1 MSSNNWQK
9 IEEIFD
15 EAAELPRAEREDFLN
30 EVCDGDAD
38 LRREVEALLA
48 ADEQSN
54 DFIESPIIASNT
66 LAGLLPENIED
77 SVAPHFLGKRVGAY
91 ELVRELGRGGMGAV
105 FLARRADAEFR
116 KEVAVKL
123 VKRGMDTDFIL
134 KRFRHERQILAHL
147 DHPNVARLLDGGTTD
162 DGLPYFVMEYV
173 EGLPIHKY
181 CAARELSTNDR
192 LELFQAVC
200 AAVGYA
206 HQHQIIHRD
215 LKPNNILVT
224 KEGVP
229 KLLDFGIAKILN
241 PDLIHESQMPTLTGM
256 RLMTPEY
263 ASPEQISGEKL
274 TTSSDIY
281 SLGVLLFEIL
291 TGTLP
296 YKFSNRAPHEVA
308 RAICEDAPL
317 RLSDSQNSEVQG
329 HESDLKAQNSK
340 PKIKNVFSENET
352 CEDLENILFKSLSKS
367 PARRYAT
374 AEDFADDIQKYLDGS
389 PVSATLPV
397 QDTG

>member
-134 KRFRHERQILAHL
+134 KRFRHERQILAIGHC
-147 DHPNVARLLDGGTTD
+147 H
-162 DGLPYFVMEYV
+162 F
-173 EGLPIHKY
+173 
-181 CAARELSTNDR
+181 
-192 LELFQAVC
+192 
-200 AAVGYA
+200 
-206 HQHQIIHRD
+206 
-215 LKPNNILVT
+215 
-224 KEGVP
+224 
-229 KLLDFGIAKILN
+229 
-241 PDLIHESQMPTLTGM
+241 
-256 RLMTPEY
+256 
-263 ASPEQISGEKL
+263 
-274 TTSSDIY
+274 
-281 SLGVLLFEIL
+281 
-291 TGTLP
+291 
-296 YKFSNRAPHEVA
+296 RA
-308 RAICEDAPL
+308 
-317 RLSDSQNSEVQG
+317 
-329 HESDLKAQNSK
+329 
-340 PKIKNVFSENET
+340 
-352 CEDLENILFKSLSKS
+352 
-367 PARRYAT
+367 
-374 AEDFADDIQKYLDGS
+374 
-389 PVSATLPV
+389 
-397 QDTG
+397 